1 MDEDKQIAA
10 PQQEAPTRPNDK
22 WWDGYLADLDGLW
35 PEPVRKSFGRAFRLR
50 TPSLASVRFD
60 MRRQRIRRLS
70 DLERRLDMAYELGR
84 ASVVNQLPPELRAAM
99 EAEQRPVGLE
109 GAKLGLW
116 EVTLPES
123 ATVSIVRFRA
133 RAKFKW
139 RG

>member
-1 MDEDKQIAA
+1 MEEDKETTA
-10 PQQEAPTRPNDK
+10 PPEAPIRPNDK

-35 PEPVRKSFGRAFRLR
+35 PEPVQQSFGRRLRLR

-60 MRRQRIRRLS
+60 MRRQHIRRLS

-99 EAEQRPVGLE
+99 EAEQRPVGLA

-116 EVTLPES
+116 EVTLPDS
-123 ATVSIVRFRA
+123 ARVSTA
-133 RAKFKW
+133 RIW
-139 RG
+139 TERQR